1 MGRVRGTT
9 YLLHLERPLSP
20 AHTAQHYLGWTPS
33 ELAGRLREHAAGR
46 GARFTQ
52 VALERGIGWELVRTW
67 EGETRTDERR
77 HKTGAHGKRLCP
89 RCRPGRRRRPGCSD
103 GGGGGGGVRSDAS

>member
-1 MGRVRGTT
+1 MSAPRGTV

-20 AHTAQHYLGWTPS
+20 GHTAQHYTSWADD
-33 ELAGRLREHAAGR
+33 LAARLADHAAGR

-67 EGETRTDERR
+67 EGATRADERR
-77 HKTGAHGKRLCP
+77 KKRGAHGMRLCP
-89 RCRPGRRRRPGCSD
+89 LCRAARKGARR
-103 GGGGGGGVRSDAS
+103 

>member
-20 AHTAQHYLGWTPS
+20 AHTAQHYLGWTPG
-33 ELAGRLREHAAGR
+33 ELAERLAEHAAGR

-67 EGETRTDERR
+67 VGETRTDERR
-77 HKTGAHGKRLCP
+77 HKLGAHGSRLCP
-89 RCRPGRRRRPGCSD
+89 RCQHRR
-103 GGGGGGGVRSDAS
+103 GG